1 MGQGKMLCMNGV
13 SAGSDRE
20 LWGLNGPELSPFA
33 LAGQAFV
40 FRVNQRWEGVGSLTS
55 QGHPS
60 AKGKSQEEETAF
72 AVAGGWVHRPG
83 KGNLNRSLTESITRV
98 LPHFCVT
105 LRPGVMWGI
114 LGSAG
119 R

>member
-40 FRVNQRWEGVGSLTS
+40 LHVNQCWEGVG
-55 QGHPS
+55 
-60 AKGKSQEEETAF
+60 A
-72 AVAGGWVHRPG
+72 
-83 KGNLNRSLTESITRV
+83 
-98 LPHFCVT
+98 
-105 LRPGVMWGI
+105 
-114 LGSAG
+114 
-119 R
+119 